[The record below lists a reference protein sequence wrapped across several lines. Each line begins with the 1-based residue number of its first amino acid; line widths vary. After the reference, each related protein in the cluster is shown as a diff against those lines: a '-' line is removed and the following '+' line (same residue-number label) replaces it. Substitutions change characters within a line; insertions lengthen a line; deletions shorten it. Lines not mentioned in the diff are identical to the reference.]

1 MKTKWWLAVLW
12 EDQRAVRGGFYPSP
26 HYLCHAYS
34 CNIYN
39 KHLKWNHKAHTRHEC
54 SGLLS
59 EKPSENYVFVF
70 KVGPV
75 TRLFRKWRSLKHRL
89 CRETMRLPEH
99 IPDDNN
105 RPSKRWPLAQRLSW
119 VLNTLSSSDLMTQNL
134 SPADKRDLAIV
145 SQNPRGSLEPPGE
158 SAKKLSIPAC
168 PPMLD
173 NSDFIGLGR
182 GLDISVYLNMGP
194 SPPEHT
200 ASWFECTVQSRT
212 SNFTPWNWTSL
223 PMSFILHALP
233 LRVVQMHTQ
242 LRVVD
247 DGSPLVPS
255 KNMSWIDQNAITM
268 FQPWLC
274 ITITKK
280 TKNGSIYI
288 KK

>member
-119 VLNTLSSSDLMTQNL
+119 VLNTLHSSDLMTQNL
-134 SPADKRDLAIV
+134 SLADKRDLAIV
-145 SQNPRGSLEPPGE
+145 SQNPRGSLEPPRE
-158 SAKKLSIPAC
+158 SAKKLSVPAC
-168 PPMLD
+168 PDARQLWFHW
-173 NSDFIGLGR
+173 SWE
-182 GLDISVYLNMGP
+182 GP
-194 SPPEHT
+194 GYQRLFKHGPLPTRTHHQLIWMYS
-200 ASWFECTVQSRT
+200 TV
-212 SNFTPWNWTSL
+212 
-223 PMSFILHALP
+223 
-233 LRVVQMHTQ
+233 
-242 LRVVD
+242 
-247 DGSPLVPS
+247 
-255 KNMSWIDQNAITM
+255 KNV
-268 FQPWLC
+268 
-274 ITITKK
+274 
-280 TKNGSIYI
+280 
-288 KK
+288 